1 MGAPILP
8 SVVVFLRP
16 GFLKR
21 ASSLLRPDDVEQDR
35 EERFRAL
42 VQNSFD
48 IITIHEADGTTL
60 YESPAASRIL
70 GYPVGALIGKSPFR
84 SIHPADDARARETFV
99 NLASGGDPVAIEF
112 RYRHAD
118 GSWIWLEVLG
128 NNLLEHPGVGG
139 IVLTSRDITE
149 RKHADERAQYLES
162 YDLLTGLPNR
172 VLMHDR
178 VNQAVAQARRT
189 RERMALMHVGVDR
202 FKAVNETLGHF
213 VGDTLLKAAA
223 ERIKWCTDESN
234 TVARVG
240 GDEFTILIPDATRL
254 HAVSATA
261 AKILSEMSQAFPG
274 TTQDVFVSASIG
286 LSLFPDDSKSAVELT
301 RHADAAMYSAKKLG
315 RNNYQFFTHALN
327 EEAHERMMLEAGLRK
342 ALQRDELYLVYQP
355 KIDLESRELVG
366 AEALIRW
373 NHPKLGLVAPARFI
387 PVAEESG
394 MVGEIGEWVLRTAC
408 AQIRTWQ
415 GMNLFPQIAV
425 NVSARQFH
433 KYDLSKLISTVI
445 REEQIPAE
453 SLEIELTESAVMH
466 DAESSV
472 VTLERLKQLGVRI
485 AIDDFGTG
493 YSSLSYL
500 KRLPLD
506 LLKIDQSF
514 VRDIS
519 SDANDAAIVRAI
531 ITLARSL
538 GMKVTAEGVE
548 DEAQLAFLNAYGC
561 EYAQGYLFG
570 KPMTADELT
579 ERMRPSK
586 KRAATN

>member
-1 MGAPILP
+1 LFGY
-8 SVVVFLRP
+8 LRP
-16 GFLKR
+16 GFVKR
-21 ASSLLRPDDVEQDR
+21 VLNLFRQDGATEER

-48 IITIHEADGTTL
+48 IITIHDAAGMTL

-70 GYPVGALIGKSPFR
+70 GYSPGALVGRTPFHT
-84 SIHPADDARARETFV
+84 IHPKDDARAREAFA
-99 NLASGGDPVAIEF
+99 NLVSGGNPVAIEF

-139 IVLTSRDITE
+139 IVLTSRDVTE
-149 RKHADERAQYLES
+149 RKHAEERAQYLAN
-162 YDLLTGLPNR
+162 YDVLTGLPNR
-172 VLMHDR
+172 VLIYDR
-178 VNQAVAQARRT
+178 VNQAVAHARHT
-189 RERMALMHVGVDR
+189 RERVALMHIGVDR
-202 FKAVNETLGHF
+202 FKVVNETLGHY

-223 ERIKWCTDESN
+223 DRIKRCARDSN
-234 TVARVG
+234 TIARVG
-240 GDEFTILIPDATRL
+240 GDEFTILIPDATSL

-261 AKILSEMSQAFPG
+261 VKVLSEMSLPFPG

-286 LSLFPDDSKSAVELT
+286 LSLFPDDAKSANELT
-301 RHADAAMYSAKKLG
+301 KHADAAMYSAKKLG
-315 RNNYQFFTHALN
+315 RNNYQFFTHAMN
-327 EEAHERMMLEAGLRK
+327 EQVHERMVLEAGLRL
-342 ALQRDELYLVYQP
+342 ALQRDEMYLVYQP
-355 KIDLESRELVG
+355 KIDLETREIVG

-373 NHPKLGLVAPARFI
+373 NHPTLGLVAPARFI

-394 MVGEIGEWVLRTAC
+394 MVGQIGEWVLRTAC
-408 AQIRTWQ
+408 AQIQAWQ
-415 GMNLFPQIAV
+415 GMELLPQIAV
-425 NVSARQFH
+425 NVSARQFQQ
-433 KYDLSKLISTVI
+433 YDLSKLVSAVVQEAQIS
-445 REEQIPAE
+445 PE

-531 ITLARSL
+531 ITLARNL

-548 DEAQLAFLNAYGC
+548 NEAQLAFLNAYGC
-561 EYAQGYLFG
+561 QYAQGYLFG
-570 KPMTADELT
+570 PPMSADELT
-579 ERMRPSK
+579 GRLRPHH
-586 KRAATN
+586 RNVAAS

>member
-1 MGAPILP
+1 LK
-8 SVVVFLRP
+8 P
-16 GFLKR
+16 GFFKR
-21 ASSLLRPDDVEQDR
+21 ASSLLRQDDVAQDR

-48 IITIHEADGTTL
+48 IITIHDADGKTH

-70 GYPVGALIGKSPFR
+70 GYPPGALIGRTPFR
-84 SIHPADDARARETFV
+84 SIHPKDDARARETFA
-99 NLASGGDPVAIEF
+99 NLASGGDPVAIEI

-118 GSWIWLEVLG
+118 GSWVWLEVLG
-128 NNLLEHPGVGG
+128 NNLLEHPGVSG
-139 IVLTSRDITE
+139 IVMTSRDITE
-149 RKHADERAQYLES
+149 RKHADEKAQYLES

-178 VNQAVAQARRT
+178 VIQAVAQAKRS
-189 RERMALMHVGVDR
+189 RERMALMHIGVDR
-202 FKAVNETLGHF
+202 FKVVNETLGHF
-213 VGDTLLKAAA
+213 FGDSLLKAAA
-223 ERIKWCTDESN
+223 ERIKGCTDE
-234 TVARVG
+234 TYTIARVG

-261 AKILSEMSQAFPG
+261 GKILSEMSLAFPG

-286 LSLFPDDSKSAVELT
+286 LSLFPDDSKSADELAK
-301 RHADAAMYSAKKLG
+301 HADAAMYSAKKLG

-327 EEAHERMMLEAGLRK
+327 EEAHERMVLEAGLRQ

-355 KIDLESRELVG
+355 KIDLESREVIG

-408 AQIRTWQ
+408 AQIRAWQ
-415 GMNLFPQIAV
+415 DMNLFPQIAV

-433 KYDLSKLISTVI
+433 QYDLSRLISAVI
-445 REEQIPAE
+445 REAQIPPE

-466 DAESSV
+466 DAEASV
-472 VTLERLKQLGVRI
+472 VTLERVKQLGVRI

-506 LLKIDQSF
+506 LLKIDRSF

-531 ITLARSL
+531 ITLARGL

-548 DEAQLAFLNAYGC
+548 DEAQLEFLTSYGC

-570 KPMTADELT
+570 QPMSADEFA
-579 ERMRPSK
+579 ERLRPRK

>member
-1 MGAPILP
+1 MGAPIFP
-8 SVVVFLRP
+8 SVVRFLRP
-16 GFLKR
+16 DFFKL
-21 ASSLLRPDDVEQDR
+21 AASLLRQDDVAQDR
-35 EERFRAL
+35 EDRFRAL

-48 IITIHEADGTTL
+48 IITIHDADGTTR

-70 GYPVGALIGKSPFR
+70 GYAPGALIGRSTFR
-84 SIHPADDARARETFV
+84 AIHPKDDARARETFA

-139 IVLTSRDITE
+139 IVLTSRDVTE

-172 VLMHDR
+172 VLMNDR

-189 RERMALMHVGVDR
+189 RERLALMHIGVDR
-202 FKAVNETLGHF
+202 FKAVNETLGHY
-213 VGDTLLKAAA
+213 VGDSLLKAAA
-223 ERIKWCTDESN
+223 DRIKRCTDESN
-234 TVARVG
+234 TIARVG

-254 HAVSATA
+254 HAISATA
-261 AKILSEMSQAFPG
+261 GKILLEMSRPFPG

-315 RNNYQFFTHALN
+315 RNNYQFLTHELN
-327 EEAHERMMLEAGLRK
+327 EEAHERMVLEAGLRQ

-355 KIDLESRELVG
+355 KMDLESREIVG

-373 NHPKLGLVAPARFI
+373 KHPKLGLVAPARFI

-408 AQIRTWQ
+408 AQIRRWQ
-415 GMNLFPQIAV
+415 GMNLFPQIAI

-433 KYDLSKLISTVI
+433 QYDLSKLISTVI

-485 AIDDFGTG
+485 AI
-493 YSSLSYL
+493 
-500 KRLPLD
+500 
-506 LLKIDQSF
+506 
-514 VRDIS
+514 
-519 SDANDAAIVRAI
+519 
-531 ITLARSL
+531 
-538 GMKVTAEGVE
+538 
-548 DEAQLAFLNAYGC
+548 
-561 EYAQGYLFG
+561 
-570 KPMTADELT
+570 
-579 ERMRPSK
+579 
-586 KRAATN
+586 

>member
-1 MGAPILP
+1 
-8 SVVVFLRP
+8 LRP

-21 ASSLLRPDDVEQDR
+21 ASSLLRLDDAEQDR

-48 IITIHEADGTTL
+48 IITIHEAGGKTL

-70 GYPVGALIGKSPFR
+70 GYPAGALVGKSPFR
-84 SIHPADDARARETFV
+84 AIHPTDDARARETFV

-172 VLMHDR
+172 ALMSDR
-178 VNQAVAQARRT
+178 VSQAVAQARRT

-223 ERIKWCTDESN
+223 ERIKRCTDESS

-240 GDEFTILIPDATRL
+240 GDEFTIVIPDATRL

-261 AKILSEMSQAFPG
+261 ARILSEMSLAFPG

-327 EEAHERMMLEAGLRK
+327 EEAHERMMLEAGLRQ

-355 KIDLESRELVG
+355 KIDLESREIVG
-366 AEALIRW
+366 AEALLRW

-408 AQIRTWQ
+408 AQIRIWQ

-433 KYDLSKLISTVI
+433 QYDLSKLISAVL

-519 SDANDAAIVRAI
+519 SDTNDAAIVRAI

-570 KPMTADELT
+570 QPMIADELT
-579 ERMRPSK
+579 ERMRPAK
-586 KRAATN
+586 QRVATN

>member
-1 MGAPILP
+1 L
-8 SVVVFLRP
+8 VFLRP

-21 ASSLLRPDDVEQDR
+21 ASNLLRPDDVEQDR

-48 IITIHEADGTTL
+48 IITIHEADGKTL

-70 GYPVGALIGKSPFR
+70 GYPAGALVGKSPFR
-84 SIHPADDARARETFV
+84 SIHPTDDARARETFA

-172 VLMHDR
+172 ALMNDR

-189 RERMALMHVGVDR
+189 RERMALMHIGVDR

-223 ERIKWCTDESN
+223 ERIKGCTDESN
-234 TVARVG
+234 TIARVG

-261 AKILSEMSQAFPG
+261 AKILAEMSQAFPG

-327 EEAHERMMLEAGLRK
+327 EEAHERMMLEAGLRQ

-355 KIDLESRELVG
+355 KIDLESREIVG

-408 AQIRTWQ
+408 AQIRIWQ
-415 GMNLFPQIAV
+415 GMSLFPQIAV

-433 KYDLSKLISTVI
+433 QYDLSKLISAVI

-579 ERMRPSK
+579 ERMRPAN